1 VTVTIGAGFDGE
13 SYIAKYEDVRRA
25 VETGEFPSGYAHYV
39 AFGKAEGRDSSATI
53 TDSRLS
59 NSVEL
64 GGIFYQSFLKRMHAV
79 LKPNNYFEIG
89 ALNGDILK
97 RRRAPASRSI
107 QFFKYHRMYLAT
119 NPHAI
124 SLRLAATISLTNEIP
139 KKYFMVLSILLS
151 LMACIYSN
159 ICCAIFMIQ
168 NDFARNIPSLFS
180 TIASRWTNT

>member
-64 GGIFYQSFLKRMHAV
+64 GSIFYQSFLKRMHAV

-89 ALNGDILK
+89 TLNGDILK

-107 QFFKYHRMYLAT
+107 HFSSIIECTWQQTRML
-119 NPHAI
+119 
-124 SLRLAATISLTNEIP
+124 
-139 KKYFMVLSILLS
+139 FLSGWQRRFL
-151 LMACIYSN
+151 
-159 ICCAIFMIQ
+159 
-168 NDFARNIPSLFS
+168 
-180 TIASRWTNT
+180 

>member
-1 VTVTIGAGFDGE
+1 
-13 SYIAKYEDVRRA
+13 
-25 VETGEFPSGYAHYV
+25 
-39 AFGKAEGRDSSATI
+39 
-53 TDSRLS
+53 
-59 NSVEL
+59 
-64 GGIFYQSFLKRMHAV
+64 
-79 LKPNNYFEIG
+79 
-89 ALNGDILK
+89 LK

-124 SLRLAATISLTNEIP
+124 SLRLAATIFLTNEIP

-180 TIASRWTNT
+180 TNCFPLDEYMTVRDPSDRAAEILPAGLPDRRVHRFDRRNTAVIEKRVVLCALFQSLRVKDVE